1 MVTHEGTVKQKALTA
16 ATERQ
21 AALFAR
27 NSAESAHVDAVLA
40 ADNNPAALAGLLADA
55 TAASDSATAASG
67 LANTA
72 AREAGDA
79 QALLTTSKN
88 DLSAAVAL
96 ALTAKQAA

>member
-1 MVTHEGTVKQKALTA
+1 MGEQKASTA
-16 ATERQ
+16 TSERQ
-21 AALFAR
+21 AALLAR
-27 NSAESAHVDAVLA
+27 TRAESAHLDAVAA
-40 ADNNPAALAGLLADA
+40 ADDPAALARLLADA

-88 DLSAAVAL
+88 DLSAAVAS